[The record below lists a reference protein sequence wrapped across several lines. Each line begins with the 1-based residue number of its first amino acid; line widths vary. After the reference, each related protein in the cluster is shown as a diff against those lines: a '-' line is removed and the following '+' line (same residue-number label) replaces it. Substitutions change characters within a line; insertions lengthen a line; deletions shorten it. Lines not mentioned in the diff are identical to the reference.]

1 MVASVNPVGSQQRQV
16 NNQRAELS
24 AEDFWKLLLTNL
36 QLQDPFQSADM
47 NTMLQQ
53 FVTLQAAREMARLSD
68 SLQQVQ
74 ALLLLG
80 RAVSAYWEGS
90 EVTGTV
96 VGVSL
101 GSTPTLSVQQ
111 GDQTIAVPLKSVW
124 QIALS
129 PSANLSSQA

>member
-16 NNQRAELS
+16 NDQRAELS
-24 AEDFWKLLLTNL
+24 AEDFWKLLLTSL
-36 QLQDPFQSADM
+36 QLQDPFQSTDM
-47 NTMLQQ
+47 NAMLQQ

-101 GSTPTLSVQQ
+101 GSTPTLRVQQ
-111 GDQTIAVPLKSVW
+111 GDQTIGVPLKSVW
-124 QIALS
+124 QITLS
-129 PSANLSSQA
+129 PSANFSSQA